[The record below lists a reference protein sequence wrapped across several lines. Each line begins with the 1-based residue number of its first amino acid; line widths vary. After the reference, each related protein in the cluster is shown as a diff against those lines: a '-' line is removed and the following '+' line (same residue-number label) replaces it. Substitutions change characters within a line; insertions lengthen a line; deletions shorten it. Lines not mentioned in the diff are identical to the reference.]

1 VDPIQVRSDG
11 AESDCFLG
19 WRDAKSATR
28 LFGGKSVM
36 SVEKTERTSG
46 NRRLK
51 ENRQLQSQ
59 MIGHGVKGT
68 FEAAVD
74 VQW

>member
-1 VDPIQVRSDG
+1 
-11 AESDCFLG
+11 
-19 WRDAKSATR
+19 
-28 LFGGKSVM
+28 M
-36 SVEKTERTSG
+36 SVRKTEKTSG

-51 ENRQLQSQ
+51 ENCQLQSQ

-74 VQW
+74 VQWLGRAR

>member
-1 VDPIQVRSDG
+1 
-11 AESDCFLG
+11 
-19 WRDAKSATR
+19 
-28 LFGGKSVM
+28 M
-36 SVEKTERTSG
+36 SVRKTEKTSG

-74 VQW
+74 VQWLGGAR